1 MEEVARPDNEIE
13 SKYAAILELR
23 VQTRANGPDDGQGNI
38 EGAGVAIPLGASLH
52 RHARR
57 QLPTPTALR
66 IENSPACRPL
76 HAADA
81 ALACSAARVQEIDPL
96 EHPET
101 RL

>member
-1 MEEVARPDNEIE
+1 MKLSQNMQQF
-13 SKYAAILELR
+13 R
-23 VQTRANGPDDGQGNI
+23 VQTRANGPDDGQGNV

-52 RHARR
+52 RRAWRK
-57 QLPTPTALR
+57 LPTPTALR
-66 IENSPACRPL
+66 IGNSPACHPL